1 MEKVSNF
8 ESFIS
13 LQLAYCDE
21 FFTFIHEKSDKRKV
35 YDLDNTVEGKILCLN
50 CYQVK
55 EQELIN

>member
-1 MEKVSNF
+1 MLRSVTYMEKVSNF

-35 YDLDNTVEGKILCLN
+35 KYMI
-50 CYQVK
+50 
-55 EQELIN
+55 